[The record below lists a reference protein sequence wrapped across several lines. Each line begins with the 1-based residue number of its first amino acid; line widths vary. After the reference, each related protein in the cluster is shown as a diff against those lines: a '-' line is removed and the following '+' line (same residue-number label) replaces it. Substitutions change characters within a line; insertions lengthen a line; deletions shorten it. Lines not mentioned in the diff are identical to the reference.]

1 MTTQQI
7 WFTSDNHIHHRN
19 ILKHCPERQN
29 ICSAKDEN
37 DVEAWDKW
45 MIDKW
50 NSTIGKKD
58 IVYILGDFIFGSQK
72 SARKVLDKLHG
83 KKFLIL
89 GNHDKGVD
97 KLENYFEQIIQQ
109 KLVTFKKA
117 NFDFLDEDFQVFMC
131 HYPMVTWASKH
142 YGVVEAHGHCHGRL
156 DVYNETS
163 TDLRVDVGIDGKLAN
178 FNFITLEQLYR
189 YFKEKTK
196 GEKFLHYAMEKKN
209 ENSMVI

>member
-37 DVEAWDKW
+37 DVETWDKW

-58 IVYILGDFIFGSQK
+58 IVYILGDFIFGSQE
-72 SARKVLDKLHG
+72 SARKALQNLHG

-97 KLENYFEQIIQQ
+97 KLENYFEQITQQ
-109 KLVTFKKA
+109 KLVTFKKS

-142 YGVVEAHGHCHGRL
+142 YGVINAHGHCHGRL
-156 DVYNETS
+156 DDYNEAS

-196 GEKFLHYAMEKKN
+196 GEKFIHYAMEKKN

>member
-7 WFTSDNHIHHRN
+7 WFTSDIHAFHKN
-19 ILKHCPERQN
+19 ILKHCPERQK
-29 ICSAKDEN
+29 ICGAKDEN
-37 DVEAWDKW
+37 DIEAWDKW
-45 MIDKW
+45 MIEKW
-50 NSTIGKKD
+50 NSTVSKKD
-58 IVYILGDFIFGSQK
+58 LVYIIGDFAFGSPD
-72 SARKVLDKLHG
+72 SVRKLLDKLHG

-89 GNHDKGVD
+89 GNHDKSSEHLD
-97 KLENYFEQIIQQ
+97 NYFVQITQQ
-109 KLVTFKKA
+109 KLVTFKKS

-142 YGVVEAHGHCHGRL
+142 YGVVQAHGHCHGRL
-156 DVYNETS
+156 DDYNEAS

-178 FNFITLEQLYR
+178 FNFITLEQLYS

-196 GEKFLHYAMEKKN
+196 GEKFLHYATEKKV